1 MGASVVKILAILSL
15 NFLQMMSQRLP
26 KTSDLSAL
34 VTIKQATLSRNQ
46 DSIVLSKTLWH
57 KVEILLTIMEQ
68 VACQST
74 VPNLLTRTLTLSTT
88 SVDYFQWPT
97 LVPVPTAVNSLLLLE
112 RLNGLMVPTLS
123 LESSLKVTMCS
134 SKSRLPDHALARLPK
149 IWSLRTVVNFTLIS
163 DKGV

>member
-15 NFLQMMSQRLP
+15 NFSQMMSQRLP

-34 VTIKQATLSRNQ
+34 VTIKQAILSRNQ

-74 VPNLLTRTLTLSTT
+74 VPNLLMRTLTLSTT
-88 SVDYFQWPT
+88 SVDCFQWPT

-123 LESSLKVTMCS
+123 LENSLKVTMYS
-134 SKSRLPDHALARLPK
+134 SKSRLPDHALARLQK
-149 IWSLRTVVNFTLIS
+149 IWSSRTWSTS
-163 DKGV
+163 R